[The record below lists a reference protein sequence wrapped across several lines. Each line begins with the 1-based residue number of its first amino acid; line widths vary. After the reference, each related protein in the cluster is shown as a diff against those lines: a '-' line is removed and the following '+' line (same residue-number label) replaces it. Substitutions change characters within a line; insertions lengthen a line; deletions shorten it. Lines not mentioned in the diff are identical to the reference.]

1 MSVDL
6 IAEFEQHLRRNR
18 RAETTVNH
26 YVRLLRRMDRE
37 MPCGVATAT
46 KEEMEDWIFTDRR
59 SDTTVGHYV
68 TVLRSF
74 GAWAT
79 GPGQRLDFCAADELP
94 EISPDSKD
102 IRPATEAEFAAI
114 RRLPE
119 PWVDL
124 YELAGLAG
132 LRSIEIS
139 RIRREDITEQE
150 MRIYGKG
157 SKWRTVPTNPDLW
170 RRFADRPAG
179 PLARSPTGTP
189 LTNSQVFCRGWY
201 HLHAAGF
208 KVSMHQLRK
217 RFAVAVYKESG
228 HDIRLVQHLL
238 GHASVATTQRYLG
251 IDANRAAE
259 VVARIA
265 TR

>member
-1 MSVDL
+1 VPDL
-6 IAEFEQHLRRNR
+6 IAEFERYLRQVR

-26 YVRLLRRMDRE
+26 YVKLLRRMDRE
-37 MPCGVATAT
+37 MPFGVATAT
-46 KEEMEDWIFTDRR
+46 KEEMESWIFTDRR

-74 GAWAT
+74 GTWAT
-79 GPGQRLDFCAADELP
+79 GPGERLNFCAADELP

-114 RRLPE
+114 RRLPA

-139 RIRREDITEQE
+139 RIRRQDITETE

-170 RRFADRPAG
+170 QRFANRPAG
-179 PLARSPTGTP
+179 PLARDAKGVP

-208 KVSMHQLRK
+208 SVSMHQLRK
-217 RFAVAVYKESG
+217 RFAAAVYRASG

-251 IDANRAAE
+251 VDGDRAAE

>member
-6 IAEFEQHLRRNR
+6 IAEFEEHLRRCR
-18 RAETTVNH
+18 RAETTVSH
-26 YVRLLRRMDRE
+26 YVGLLRRMDRE
-37 MPCGVATAT
+37 MPLGVATAT

-79 GPGQRLDFCAADELP
+79 GPGGRLDFCAADELP

-102 IRPATEAEFAAI
+102 IRPATEAEWAAI
-114 RRLPE
+114 RRMPA

-139 RIRREDITEQE
+139 RIRREDVTETE

-170 RRFADRPAG
+170 QRFAGRPAG
-179 PLARSPTGTP
+179 PLARDLKGVP
-189 LTNSQVFCRGWY
+189 LTNAQVFCRGWY

-208 KVSMHQLRK
+208 QVSMHQLRK
-217 RFAVAVYKESG
+217 RFAVAVYRESG

-251 IDANRAAE
+251 VDGDRAAE

-265 TR
+265 IR